1 MTLAITYA
9 ELQAH
14 YVIQDLDS
22 ESQSGLGGQ
31 KLKLQNACKTAHI
44 TFPHLQTLKKK
55 IRMQCFYKIWQM
67 QFRLRKNYWDRSLPI
82 SYVHTVKSRGPNIWV
97 LIRPSVNPKISQN
110 PVVYAVCNWDWY
122 KMHESWILTLLFRIE
137 GLSIGIAWQ
146 EIAERRTKRLRPKK
160 ELRRHE
166 RLQTCPLNWIEMLCN

>member
-55 IRMQCFYKIWQM
+55 
-67 QFRLRKNYWDRSLPI
+67 
-82 SYVHTVKSRGPNIWV
+82 KSE
-97 LIRPSVNPKISQN
+97 
-110 PVVYAVCNWDWY
+110 CNAFIKFD
-122 KMHESWILTLLFRIE
+122 K
-137 GLSIGIAWQ
+137 
-146 EIAERRTKRLRPKK
+146 
-160 ELRRHE
+160 
-166 RLQTCPLNWIEMLCN
+166 CNSG